1 MEAAVFFMLACRLP
15 AYRGVL
21 RAVLQAQQQAQPGG
35 TGPNS
40 RTAPR
45 GAGRYERSSPMANS
59 ARAADTAP
67 PATAAS
73 LTALNTQLGAN
84 WFTHRTVGPGA

>member
-1 MEAAVFFMLACRLP
+1 MFFMLACRLP

-21 RAVLQAQQQAQPGG
+21 RAVLQAQSQS
-35 TGPNS
+35 GP

-45 GAGRYERSSPMANS
+45 GAGRYERSSPAANN
-59 ARAADTAP
+59 ARAADDAP

-84 WFTHRTVGPGA
+84 WFTHRTVKPDA

>member
-1 MEAAVFFMLACRLP
+1 MFFMLACRLP

-21 RAVLQAQQQAQPGG
+21 RSVLQAQQSQSGG
-35 TGPNS
+35 TGASS

-45 GAGRYERSSPMANS
+45 GAGRYERSSPAANN
-59 ARAADTAP
+59 ARAADDAP

-84 WFTHRTVGPGA
+84 WFTHRTVKPDA